1 VADAATYVTEM
12 LVGLVCL
19 GLAVAVDRR
28 TGPVRALRVVLAVA
42 GFAAVVHATVEL
54 VRRA

>member
-42 GFAAVVHATVEL
+42 GLAAVVHATVEL
-54 VRRA
+54 VRA